1 MSRGEK
7 ESSCLETVKSALF
20 YNKGKPVCNPFD
32 CHSYLDVDDATF
44 EREYIFYCNPDFG
57 KNCFG
62 LLEAER
68 IEFANI
74 IRTAKPNPSSSEF
87 PDFIFDNGFIEH
99 FQITSSQVTRKGA
112 THARKESDFRR
123 KVDIETDKLKTE
135 WNKTPSFDAIRSES
149 WTFQNPAHSHKYLM
163 NSFKQNW
170 VSHISSSKRFLGEK
184 SIGIFMVEHPEI
196 SLAMCENVY
205 DGWIDGM
212 SQGDMREQENF
223 KDYRLS
229 RDKVLLNYMYNFRSE
244 IKYVIFVNPQ
254 RLEVIRTENIPYL
267 LQLMPWD
274 YFIYPMQVCTM
285 ATVHNISIPNSLAK
299 GDESND
305 QA

>member
-7 ESSCLETVKSALF
+7 ESACLERVK
-20 YNKGKPVCNPFD
+20 KGILSCEFNQ
-32 CHSYLDVDDATF
+32 SY
-44 EREYIFYCNPDFG
+44 
-57 KNCFG
+57 FG
-62 LLEAER
+62 LLTDER

-74 IRTAKPNPSSSEF
+74 IRTVKPNPSSSEF

-123 KVDIETDKLKTE
+123 KVDTETEKLKTE
-135 WNKTPSFDAIRSES
+135 WNITPSFDAVRSES
-149 WTFQNPAHSHKYLM
+149 WAFQNPAHSHEYLM
-163 NSFKQNW
+163 DSFKQNW
-170 VSHISSSKRFLGEK
+170 ESHISSSKRFSDEK

-205 DGWIDGM
+205 DGWINGM

-254 RLEVIRTENIPYL
+254 RVEVIRTENIPYL

-285 ATVHNISIPNSLAK
+285 ATIHNISIPNSLAK

-305 QA
+305 RT

>member
-7 ESSCLETVKSALF
+7 ESICLERVKSVLF
-20 YNKGKPVCNPFD
+20 YNESKPVCNPFD

-44 EREYIFYCNPDFG
+44 ERDYIFYCNPDFG
-57 KNCFG
+57 KKCFG

-68 IEFANI
+68 VEFANI
-74 IRTAKPNPSSSEF
+74 IRTAKPNPASSKF

-99 FQITSSQVTRKGA
+99 FQITSSKVNRKGA
-112 THARKESDFRR
+112 THAKKESEFQRR
-123 KVDIETDKLKTE
+123 VETEIEKLEGE
-135 WNKTPSFDAIRSES
+135 WGKSPSFGRVHSES
-149 WTFQNPAHSHKYLM
+149 WEFQNPAHSHEYLM

-170 VSHISSSKRFLGEK
+170 ESHINSSKRFSGEK

-205 DGWIDGM
+205 SSWINGM
-212 SQGDMREQENF
+212 SQGDMREQEKF

-229 RDKVLLNYMYNFRSE
+229 RDKELLNYMHAFRDE

-254 RLEVIRTENIPYL
+254 RVEVIRTENIPYL

-274 YFIYPMQVCTM
+274 YAIYPMHVCTKTS
-285 ATVHNISIPNSLAK
+285 AHNISIPNSLER
-299 GDESND
+299 GDESD
-305 QA
+305 D